1 MNEKTMG
8 GNNICILVKYRR
20 ILSLNDRD
28 IQTLSLSQTAN
39 QNQENKRSEKS
50 PNLILNWSIFGQFI
64 PKILLFLLKKLLFLD
79 NVIKAESYTK

>member
-8 GNNICILVKYRR
+8 ENNICIMVKSRR

-28 IQTLSLSQTAN
+28 IQTLSLSQAAN

-50 PNLILNWSIFGQFI
+50 QNLILNWSIFGQFMNR
-64 PKILLFLLKKLLFLD
+64 FCYFFLKKT
-79 NVIKAESYTK
+79 IIS